1 MKRIVDL
8 GAGLVLLVLLCVGC
22 KKELP
27 NYQQIPTTDAFRTT
41 KDVQN
46 GLIGCYNLFGT
57 YEFAGRNVIAVGDM
71 CGTLGKASPAS
82 GHFVDMNNL
91 SISPVTPELAEMWAR
106 GYQILDACTR
116 TIIGGKA
123 LINDK
128 LSKDPEYYEGD
139 ILTVNS
145 CIGQAYGL
153 RALTELYLVN
163 LFGKRYEGN
172 QDALGIIL
180 VPDDKP
186 IEKGERVSRATVA
199 KVYEAIFDD
208 LKKADEHFKGET
220 EESYASAFYIG
231 VGTLQAIAAR
241 AYLYKADYK
250 NALDAAKAAL
260 KAVGIEDLSGEPLS
274 GDAYLN
280 MFRSLAIE
288 PKEHIF
294 LLAKSSDDNLSADA
308 LNTLYG
314 SYKATVKVPFDTAAD
329 MRNKLVGE
337 ISIRNQPLKWAGIPG
352 EQAVSNIPIF
362 RVSEMALIEAEAALK
377 TGDDATAKEA
387 LLFVA
392 KRGGAEHVANVETLW
407 SGDEQS
413 KLAAIKL
420 ERRLELFA
428 EGHDFYDMRRWGD
441 VAKGGKHVYD
451 LSRYAFPIPDGE
463 ISADFGTEPTPVEDY
478 LPIR

>member
-22 KKELP
+22 KKEFP
-27 NYQQIPTTDAFRTT
+27 NYQQIPTEDAFRTT

-71 CGTLGKASPAS
+71 CGGMLAKASPAS
-82 GHFVDMNNL
+82 GHFDDMNKL
-91 SISPVTPELAEMWAR
+91 SISPQTPELAEMWAR

-128 LSKDPEYYEGD
+128 LSKDPAYYERD

-145 CIGQAYGL
+145 CLGQAYGL

-172 QDALGIIL
+172 QNALGIIL

-186 IEKGERVSRATVA
+186 IERGERVSRATVA

-208 LKKADEHFKGET
+208 LKKAGEHFKGET
-220 EESYASAFYIG
+220 VGDYASAFYIG
-231 VGTLQAIAAR
+231 VGTLPAIAAR
-241 AYLYKADYK
+241 AYLYKADYQ
-250 NALDAAKAAL
+250 NALVSAKAAL
-260 KAVGIEDLSGEPLS
+260 KAAGIEDLSGEPLS
-274 GDAYLN
+274 GEAYLN
-280 MFRSLAIE
+280 MFGSLAIQ

-294 LLAKSSDDNLSADA
+294 LLAKSSDDNLSAYA

-314 SYKATVKVPFDTAAD
+314 SYKATVDVPFDTKTD
-329 MRNKLVGE
+329 IRNKLVGE
-337 ISIRNQPLKWAGIPG
+337 IDIQNQPLKWAGIPG

-362 RVSEMALIEAEAALK
+362 RVSEMALIVAEAALK

-392 KRGGAEHVANVETLW
+392 KRGGAEHVAKVETRW
-407 SGDEQS
+407 SGDEKS

-441 VAKGGKHVYD
+441 VAKRGKKEYD

-463 ISADFGTEPTPVEDY
+463 ISADFGTEQNPEQDY
-478 LPIR
+478 LPN